1 MIPFLLRRLVQSVPT
16 LFLASILIF
25 FVIQLAPGDFLT
37 PAKLNPNISPEA
49 LAALER
55 NFGLDRHPIEQYFLW
70 MKNMLFNFDLG
81 LSFSYQQPVLD
92 VIKPRIANS
101 MYLVLLSTLLFY
113 AIAIP
118 IGVFGAV
125 RQNSLGDKTINVIL
139 YFLLGFPSFFLALIV
154 IYFIL
159 QIRSATG
166 LDIPINGMTSNGF
179 DSMTPVQKF
188 LDIAKHLLIPA
199 IILAVSD
206 AAGLTRVIRGQ
217 MLEVMRSDYIRTA
230 RAKGVSE
237 RTAIWKH
244 TFRNAILPIVANIGG
259 LLPGAVA
266 GAGFI
271 EVVFAY
277 PGITPMIL
285 DALNAQDLYLIAG
298 FTVITTVLLVIG
310 NALGDILLAVV
321 DPRIKVG

>member
-1 MIPFLLRRLVQSVPT
+1 MIPFLLRRLVQSIPT
-16 LFLASILIF
+16 LLLASILIF

-37 PAKLNPNISPEA
+37 PAELNPNISDEQ
-49 LAALER
+49 LAALRR
-55 NFGLDRHPIEQYFLW
+55 NFGLDRPVWQQYFLW
-70 MKNMLFNFDLG
+70 MGNMFRGDFG
-81 LSFSYQQPVLD
+81 LSFQYQQPVLD
-92 VIKPRIANS
+92 IIWPRILNS
-101 MYLVLLSTLLFY
+101 LWLVLLNLIFFY

-118 IGVFGAV
+118 VGVYGAV
-125 RQNSLGDKTINVIL
+125 RQNSFGDKAIGAVL

-159 QIRSATG
+159 QTRFATG
-166 LDIPINGMTSNGF
+166 WDIPIGGMTSNNFAELSTFGQ
-179 DSMTPVQKF
+179 VV
-188 LDIAKHLLIPA
+188 DILKHLLIPA
-199 IILAVSD
+199 LVLAISD

-244 TFRNAILPIVANIGG
+244 TFRNAILPIVAGIGG
-259 LLPGAVA
+259 VLPGLIA

-277 PGITPMIL
+277 PGITPMLLTAI
-285 DALNAQDLYLIAG
+285 NTQDLYLIAG
-298 FTVITTVLLVIG
+298 FTVITTVLLIIG
-310 NALGDILLAVV
+310 NALSDILLAVV
-321 DPRIKVG
+321 DPRVKVA

>member
-1 MIPFLLRRLVQSVPT
+1 MIPFLLRRLVQSIPT
-16 LFLASILIF
+16 LLLASLLIF

-55 NFGLDRHPIEQYFLW
+55 NFGLDRHPVEQYFLW
-70 MKNMLFNFDLG
+70 LRNMVLNLDLG

-118 IGVFGAV
+118 IGVYGAV
-125 RQNSLGDKTINVIL
+125 RQNSLGDKSVNVIL
-139 YFLLGFPSFFLALIV
+139 YFLLGFPSFFVALIV

-159 QIRSATG
+159 KMRTATG
-166 LDIPINGMTSNGF
+166 WEIPINGMTSNGF
-179 DSMTPVQKF
+179 DSMTSTQKI
-188 LDIAKHLLIPA
+188 LDIAKHILIPA
-199 IILAVSD
+199 IILAITD

-259 LLPGAVA
+259 LLPSAVA

-277 PGITPMIL
+277 PGMTPMIL
-285 DALNAQDLYLIAG
+285 EAINAQDLYLIAG

-310 NALGDILLAVV
+310 NVLSDILLAVV